1 MVIQESVR
9 YVNVAATFRR
19 CTKPW
24 KIPDTDIIIPV
35 GTDIVI
41 PIMSLH
47 RDPEYWED
55 PDRFD
60 PERFAPENKANI
72 RKGAYQPFGQ
82 GPRQCLGYNYV
93 RYVIKLTM
101 AYVLRNFNIENSENL
116 PKQFGYNP
124 ETFVPTPK
132 PALKIKFVRRSQN
145 LYNAQKNGFSYL
157 MTKSNHDHKYI
168 FKMSNL
174 IPNDSFL
181 ILIRNEENER
191 KP

>member
-60 PERFAPENKANI
+60 PERFAPENKA
-72 RKGAYQPFGQ
+72 K
-82 GPRQCLGYNYV
+82 
-93 RYVIKLTM
+93 
-101 AYVLRNFNIENSENL
+101 
-116 PKQFGYNP
+116 
-124 ETFVPTPK
+124 
-132 PALKIKFVRRSQN
+132 
-145 LYNAQKNGFSYL
+145 
-157 MTKSNHDHKYI
+157 
-168 FKMSNL
+168 
-174 IPNDSFL
+174 
-181 ILIRNEENER
+181 IRNLSLLLLR
-191 KP
+191 KKRLLQKIMPFQRYLQTAHWVS

>member
-1 MVIQESVR
+1 MTTMLLFVLKTIFYLANTLYISEDDNQINLNDDDIAKLNYVEMVIQESVR

-60 PERFAPENKANI
+60 PERFAPENKAKI

-82 GPRQCLGYNYV
+82 GKCNLYV
-93 RYVIKLTM
+93 RLLNVT
-101 AYVLRNFNIENSENL
+101 
-116 PKQFGYNP
+116 
-124 ETFVPTPK
+124 
-132 PALKIKFVRRSQN
+132 
-145 LYNAQKNGFSYL
+145 L
-157 MTKSNHDHKYI
+157 M
-168 FKMSNL
+168 
-174 IPNDSFL
+174 
-181 ILIRNEENER
+181 
-191 KP
+191 

>member
-1 MVIQESVR
+1 MNQFCLPNTLHISEDENQINLNDDDIAKLNYVEMVIQESVR

-24 KIPDTDIIIPV
+24 KIPNTDIIIPV

-124 ETFVPTPK
+124 ETFVPTPR
-132 PALKIKFVRRSQN
+132 PALKIKFVRRS
-145 LYNAQKNGFSYL
+145 
-157 MTKSNHDHKYI
+157 
-168 FKMSNL
+168 
-174 IPNDSFL
+174 
-181 ILIRNEENER
+181 
-191 KP
+191 